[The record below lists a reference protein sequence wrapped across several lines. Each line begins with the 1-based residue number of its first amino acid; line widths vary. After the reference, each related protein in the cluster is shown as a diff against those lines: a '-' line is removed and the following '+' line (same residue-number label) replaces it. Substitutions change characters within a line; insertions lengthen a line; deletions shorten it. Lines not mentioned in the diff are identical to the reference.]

1 MRETI
6 SIIFAAASIFGVV
19 AVVILRFMPQP
30 IEDSD
35 YMVAGSVATLVAL
48 LVLFLGLVSTRMKT
62 SDVFFKKRR
71 KSEPRA

>member
-19 AVVILRFMPQP
+19 AVIILRFMPQP

-35 YMVAGSVATLVAL
+35 YMVAGSVATE
-48 LVLFLGLVSTRMKT
+48 T
-62 SDVFFKKRR
+62 SDSGRMLPTR
-71 KSEPRA
+71 SASA